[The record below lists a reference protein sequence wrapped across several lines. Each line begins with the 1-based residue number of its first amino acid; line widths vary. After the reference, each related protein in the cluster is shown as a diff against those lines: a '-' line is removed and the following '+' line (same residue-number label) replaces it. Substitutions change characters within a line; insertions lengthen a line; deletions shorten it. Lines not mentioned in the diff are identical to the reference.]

1 MDAFQEIKSLEM
13 ELVDLPSGEK
23 ASRLQELLADE
34 FLEFASSGMVIRK
47 RNIME
52 CIHTPGTA
60 TYQLSDFEFKFLG
73 DEHILVTYRSVK
85 SAREIAYRSSI
96 WVKQEGRWQMLHHQS
111 TVVPGDI

>member
-1 MDAFQEIKSLEM
+1 MESAVDAFQEIKSLEM

-73 DEHILVTYRSVK
+73 DEHILITYRSIK
-85 SAREIAYRSSI
+85 SAREIAY
-96 WVKQEGRWQMLHHQS
+96 
-111 TVVPGDI
+111 